1 MMIRQTSSLSKRAL
15 RPSPSC
21 SLRQLYST
29 AITSGEAAQGS
40 LITRHGAG
48 DGVITLNVGGKN
60 FLTLR
65 STISQNAVLSEYVA
79 RAEANK
85 ELAQEAVFI
94 DRDSKHFGVILSYL
108 RNKADGI
115 LNQSLST
122 RLLKKV
128 NDGLSAAET
137 VYLPQDQQSLQEL
150 YYESLHYDIQELASY
165 ICTKGFFVKYLQMF
179 GAKNPFQM
187 AASALAVGRRIL
199 VFIGTVVTGVGG
211 WTVVQA
217 TIEEAQT
224 KQSFDAKSVNENG
237 CESLSNNE
245 LILSNVLK
253 AWEAT
258 GKK

>member
-1 MMIRQTSSLSKRAL
+1 MIRQTISLSKRAL
-15 RPSPSC
+15 RPSPPYSF
-21 SLRQLYST
+21 RQFSFT
-29 AITSGEAAQGS
+29 ALTPGETEPVA
-40 LITRHGAG
+40 LITRHGAN

-94 DRDSKHFGVILSYL
+94 DRDSKHFGTILSYL

-115 LNQSLST
+115 LNRSLST

-128 NDGLSAAET
+128 NNGLSAAET
-137 VYLPQDQQSLQEL
+137 VHLPQDQQSLQEL

-165 ICTKGFFVKYLQMF
+165 ICTKGFFVKYASMS

-187 AASALAVGRRIL
+187 AASVLAVGRRVL
-199 VFIGTVVTGVGG
+199 VFLGTVVTGMGG

-224 KQSFDAKSVNENG
+224 KQSFDAKSANNDG
-237 CESLSNNE
+237 GESLSRNE
-245 LILSNVLK
+245 QLLSNVLK
-253 AWEAT
+253 AWDAS